1 MPTSAAVT
9 LHRSSSPKRISLFGD
24 IRELVALRIAGHRR
38 KLSDVTALR
47 VSDPYNDGFRSL
59 PADSR
64 EATYW
69 QARHKLTAAARVLNE
84 KLVSSDI
91 TPELAAELTLQI
103 EQITTRLSATRQ
115 IEGLVDMSKQPNRGS
130 VDNIMGELVAIAGR
144 SHPCT
149 PALSWIEEGN
159 RIHGTVTFGQAFE
172 GPPGHTHGG
181 WVAGILD
188 HLMGMTHV
196 RRAPGHDRRGFLF
209 AT

>member
-1 MPTSAAVT
+1 MT
-9 LHRSSSPKRISLFGD
+9 
-24 IRELVALRIAGHRR
+24 
-38 KLSDVTALR
+38 TA
-47 VSDPYNDGFRSL
+47 SDPYQ
-59 PADSR
+59 ADSR

-69 QARHKLTAAARVLNE
+69 HARHKLTAAARVLNE

-149 PALSWIEEGN
+149 PHSAGSRRQSYSWDGDLW
-159 RIHGTVTFGQAFE
+159 
-172 GPPGHTHGG
+172 PS
-181 WVAGILD
+181 L
-188 HLMGMTHV
+188 
-196 RRAPGHDRRGFLF
+196 
-209 AT
+209 

>member
-1 MPTSAAVT
+1 MT
-9 LHRSSSPKRISLFGD
+9 
-24 IRELVALRIAGHRR
+24 
-38 KLSDVTALR
+38 TA
-47 VSDPYNDGFRSL
+47 SDPYQ
-59 PADSR
+59 ADSR

-130 VDNIMGELVAIAGR
+130 VDNIIGELVAIAGR

-149 PALSWIEEGN
+149 PALSWTKKAI
-159 RIHGTVTFGQAFE
+159 VF
-172 GPPGHTHGG
+172 
-181 WVAGILD
+181 
-188 HLMGMTHV
+188 MG
-196 RRAPGHDRRGFLF
+196 R
-209 AT
+209 